1 MCCITHGYFYAK
13 VTKKKNV
20 EPKGQIIYF
29 LTTLRNSRELILLN
43 HTRTNHFSKSTQ
55 YWTLTIRNNR
65 KVL

>member
-1 MCCITHGYFYAK
+1 MFCITHGYFYAK
-13 VTKKKNV
+13 VTEKKNDK
-20 EPKGQIIYF
+20 PKGPIIYF
-29 LTTLRNSRELILLN
+29 LTLRNSRELILLN